1 VIFSALL
8 LTVSSLIEPTAGF
21 NLQLPILMIT
31 SLSLAN
37 SAADEMANLESSVDG
52 SRYADLS
59 KEDNPWDK
67 DSLSAEFRLF
77 KN

>member
-1 VIFSALL
+1 
-8 LTVSSLIEPTAGF
+8 
-21 NLQLPILMIT
+21 MIT